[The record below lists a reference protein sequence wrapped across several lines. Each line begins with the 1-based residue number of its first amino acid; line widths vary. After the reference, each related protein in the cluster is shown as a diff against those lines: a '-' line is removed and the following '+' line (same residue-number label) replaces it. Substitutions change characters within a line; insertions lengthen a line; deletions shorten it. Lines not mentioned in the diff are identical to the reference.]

1 MTDTGLHVLL
11 VEDEAMNRALVR
23 AIIARQVPPEAGV
36 VLREAETLAAAR
48 EVLAAE
54 RVDVVLL
61 DVRLP
66 DGNGLRLAEEIRAR
80 GVETHGRRVLP
91 MIAILSASVLTTE
104 RDEAEGFGPDAFLGK
119 PFSPQD
125 LVALLGRFGDEVR
138 QRRSEGASP
147 G

>member
-1 MTDTGLHVLL
+1 MTDGALHVLL

-23 AIIARQVPPEAGV
+23 AIIARQVPPEVGV

-54 RVDVVLL
+54 PVDVVLL

-80 GVETHGRRVLP
+80 GADPKGRRVLP

-125 LVALLGRFGDEVR
+125 LVALLTRFDDEVR
-138 QRRSEGASP
+138 ERRAEEASP

>member
-1 MTDTGLHVLL
+1 VTDARLNVLL

-23 AIIARQVPPEAGV
+23 AIIARQVPTEAGV

-48 EVLAAE
+48 DVLANE
-54 RVDVVLL
+54 PVDVVLL

-80 GVETHGRRVLP
+80 GTDAHGRAVLP

-119 PFSPQD
+119 PFAPQD

-138 QRRSEGASP
+138 RRRSDGSP
-147 G
+147 ST